1 MNGIPLPKTSKAVEA
16 FTDLDETNIMDID
29 ELQAFMNLHGFSDIG
44 LGKFLGVTVQAVR
57 LWKRGQ
63 RDMSLT
69 TTKLIRL
76 FVKYP
81 QLMQEF

>member
-1 MNGIPLPKTSKAVEA
+1 MNIPLPQSKAVEA
-16 FTDLDETNIMDID
+16 ITAMDDTELMSIE
-29 ELQAFMNLHGFSDIG
+29 ELQGFMNLHGYSDIG
-44 LGKFLGVTVQAVR
+44 LSKFLGVTVQAVR

-63 RDMSLT
+63 RDISLT
-69 TTKLIRL
+69 NTKLIRL